1 MEITMTKTSLV
12 KNPNTK
18 TTYIV
23 EGEKTEQITKEN
35 YNNIT
40 SKETQKWFRR
50 LGGSETA
57 QRSYTCRG
65 YLITR
70 LTSVSPDRQN
80 KSIYQ
85 FKFK

>member
-1 MEITMTKTSLV
+1 MTKTSLV

-80 KSIYQ
+80 KNIYK

>member
-1 MEITMTKTSLV
+1 MTKTTLR

-18 TTYIV
+18 TTYFV
-23 EGEKTEQITKEN
+23 EGEKTETITKEN
-35 YNNIT
+35 YDNIT
-40 SKETQKWFRR
+40 SKETQRYFRR

-70 LTSVSPDRQN
+70 LTSISADRQI
-80 KSIYQ
+80 KSLYR
-85 FKFK
+85 FKFS

>member
-1 MEITMTKTSLV
+1 MEITMIKTSLV

-23 EGEKTEQITKEN
+23 DGQKTEQITKQN
-35 YNNIT
+35 YNNIV
-40 SKETQKWFRR
+40 SKDTQKWFRS

-57 QRSYTCRG
+57 KRTYTSRG
-65 YLITR
+65 YLITK

-80 KSIYQ
+80 KNIYQ

>member
-1 MEITMTKTSLV
+1 MQITMTKTSLV

-23 EGEKTEQITKEN
+23 EGEKIEQITKEN

-40 SKETQKWFRR
+40 SKETQQWFRR

-65 YLITR
+65 YLITK

>member
-12 KNPNTK
+12 KNPDTK

-23 EGEKTEQITKEN
+23 EGQKTEQITKEN
-35 YNNIT
+35 YQNIV
-40 SKETQKWFRR
+40 SKDTQKWFRN

-57 QRSYTCRG
+57 KRTYTSRG
-65 YLITR
+65 YLITK
-70 LTSVSPDRQN
+70 LISISPDKQN